1 MNDSIMRMFFGITV
15 AVVLVH
21 AGPNR
26 NAELFIDCAPKT
38 AGIDSVG
45 TCIKD
50 SALTMAIVL
59 KGAKKVF
66 DYQLF
71 LGYDT
76 AQLKFVSAIKGNDTF
91 PNFLE
96 TNGGSIFFNSQKS
109 INDST
114 LIRIGNTLLNDV
126 TAQCVSGS
134 GFLALVTFKKRTID
148 TTRISLS
155 KVLLEDCSPI
165 AITDT
170 ACPTHGAAIFPATI
184 AVRWNSV
191 VRSQEKRWEYNH
203 DQIKVYVS
211 SANVNCQASIL
222 DITGRT
228 AQRLN
233 RTHEY
238 MVADMTSASPGM
250 YILSIVQDAHHTTYP
265 FIVKK

>member
-45 TCIKD
+45 TCSKD
-50 SALTMAIVL
+50 SAVTIAIVL
-59 KGAKKVF
+59 NGAHKVY

-71 LGYDT
+71 LVYDT
-76 AQLKFVSAIKGNDTF
+76 AQLKFVSANKGNETC
-91 PNFLE
+91 PNLLE
-96 TNGGSIFFNSQKS
+96 ANGGSIIFNSQKS

-114 LIRIGNTLLNDV
+114 RIRIGNSLISDD

-134 GFLALVTFKKRTID
+134 GCLALVTFKKRTID
-148 TTRISLS
+148 TTRISLT
-155 KVLLEDCSPI
+155 KVLVEDCSSI
-165 AITDT
+165 ADT
-170 ACPTHGAAIFPATI
+170 SCPTHSAAITPATI
-184 AVRWNSV
+184 AVRWNYV

-228 AQRLN
+228 TQRLN

-238 MVADMTSASPGM
+238 MVAEMASASPGM